1 MNNHLNFSMI
11 KLIQALTP
19 LLFTTGLLFA
29 NLEKELQTQFIL
41 AASGDTITIPKGHHK
56 IQGTLS
62 IEGKE
67 NLVIQGVGMDVS
79 ILSFSN
85 QSEGAQGI
93 SITNSK
99 NITLEKFTI
108 QDSKGDAIKA
118 QYTDGIIFRHVKV
131 EWTGGPKETNGAYG
145 LYPVQC
151 ENVLI
156 EHSISIG
163 ASDAGIYVG
172 QSNNIV
178 VRYNEAFENVAGIE
192 IENSYNAEVYE
203 NYSHG
208 NTGGIL
214 VFDLPDLI
222 QKQGGNVRVYNNRI
236 ESNNL
241 FNFAPKGNIVGKVL
255 PGTGIMILA
264 CSGVH
269 IFGNTIR
276 NNKSIGTGIVSY
288 FMTEE
293 AIKDSLYNP
302 YTADIHI
309 YNNVYD
315 RWPGF
320 PELGFDIGQLLAV
333 KYGRNTPD
341 IIYDG
346 MQDPE
351 IQAGLCIQNNTDARF
366 TDLDIEH
373 NFDSWYSPFVAN
385 FSEDMSKHNCGA
397 QHPLISKSKK

>member
-1 MNNHLNFSMI
+1 MM

-99 NITLEKFTI
+99 KITLEEFTI

-214 VFDLPDLI
+214 VFDLPDLL